1 MNRLKDLRQEYDL
14 RQEDVAEIL
23 MMSQRNYSYYETG
36 VSMLTLE
43 VLNILADYY
52 NTSIDYIV
60 CRTDIREPY
69 KRSILIKK
77 KNTKYKLG
85 VTFLLSFLLFF

>member
-23 MMSQRNYSYYETG
+23 MMSQRNYSYDETG

-43 VLNILADYY
+43 VLDILADYY

-69 KRSILIKK
+69 KRSILIKEK
-77 KNTKYKLG
+77 EHQI
-85 VTFLLSFLLFF
+85 

>member
-1 MNRLKDLRQEYDL
+1 MNILKDL

-23 MMSQRNYSYYETG
+23 MMSQRNYSYYETR

-43 VLNILADYY
+43 VLDILAVYY
-52 NTSIDYIV
+52 NTSIDYIA

-69 KRSILIKK
+69 KRSILIKEK
-77 KNTKYKLG
+77 EHQI
-85 VTFLLSFLLFF
+85 

>member
-23 MMSQRNYSYYETG
+23 TMSQRNYSYYETG

-43 VLNILADYY
+43 VLDILADYY
-52 NTSIDYIV
+52 NTSIDYIA

-69 KRSILIKK
+69 KRSILIKEK
-77 KNTKYKLG
+77 EHQI
-85 VTFLLSFLLFF
+85 

>member
-43 VLNILADYY
+43 VLDILADYY
-52 NTSIDYIV
+52 IA

-69 KRSILIKK
+69 KRSILIKEK
-77 KNTKYKLG
+77 EHQI
-85 VTFLLSFLLFF
+85 

>member
-36 VSMLTLE
+36 VSY
-43 VLNILADYY
+43 VNF
-52 NTSIDYIV
+52 
-60 CRTDIREPY
+60 RGF
-69 KRSILIKK
+69 
-77 KNTKYKLG
+77 KYFG
-85 VTFLLSFLLFF
+85 

>member
-43 VLNILADYY
+43 VLDILADYY
-52 NTSIDYIV
+52 NTSIDYIA

-69 KRSILIKK
+69 KRSIL
-77 KNTKYKLG
+77 TKEKEHQI
-85 VTFLLSFLLFF
+85 

>member
-1 MNRLKDLRQEYDL
+1 
-14 RQEDVAEIL
+14 

-43 VLNILADYY
+43 VLDILADYY

-69 KRSILIKK
+69 KRSILIKEK
-77 KNTKYKLG
+77 EH
-85 VTFLLSFLLFF
+85 